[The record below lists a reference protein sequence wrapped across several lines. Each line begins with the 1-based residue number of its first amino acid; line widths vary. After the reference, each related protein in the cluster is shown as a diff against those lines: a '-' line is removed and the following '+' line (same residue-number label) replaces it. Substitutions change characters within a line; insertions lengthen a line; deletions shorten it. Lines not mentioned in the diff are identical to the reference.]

1 MGLFLDC
8 KDVNEFV
15 DKAVE
20 KALKNEE
27 RVKEVKTSEIPKDKT
42 AQEEQ
47 EREKGRK
54 EVMIFGK
61 SGSRG

>member
-1 MGLFLDC
+1 VLVRMGLFLDC

-42 AQEEQ
+42 A
-47 EREKGRK
+47 
-54 EVMIFGK
+54 
-61 SGSRG
+61 